1 MGHGR
6 QGEVTN
12 DLQSSSRTL
21 WLSRATVGAI
31 LPNCLDEPAEDQTR
45 IWLGDYFRAAEARTA
60 ASLDEAPGLTPRPLV
75 RGTTDF
81 VLAQAASEPTLEQ
94 AMRRTAEAYNKLH
107 GGAYNRVRRMNGLL
121 IYIIDDAHFPYSDM
135 PSAAVSLMLECVLI
149 HLHSCFCA
157 LTHSELTPSVAHVAT
172 RRAPGEGDGA
182 MRLWPC
188 DVRWG
193 RQWYALAYSDRVAA
207 APVASAGPRPS
218 AATVQSRLMH
228 LVERREAELSHGSD
242 LPALVRALL
251 RVDPACDQASAARQL
266 GWSPATLRRQLAA
279 DGLPF
284 RRLRD
289 EILNDRA
296 RLALLGTEPIAE
308 IAEALGYS
316 DGRSFARAFKRWNG
330 TSPRRA
336 R

>member
-1 MGHGR
+1 MRHGR
-6 QGEVTN
+6 QDEVTD
-12 DLQSSSRTL
+12 DLQPSSRTL
-21 WLSRATVGAI
+21 WLSRTTVGAI
-31 LPNCLDEPAEDQTR
+31 LPQCLDEPAEDPHR

-60 ASLDEAPGLTPRPLV
+60 ASLDEALGLTPRPLV

-81 VLAQAASEPTLEQ
+81 VLAQAASEPTLEH

-107 GGAYNRVRRMNGLL
+107 GGPYNRVRRMNGLL

-135 PSAAVSLMLECVLI
+135 PSAAVTLMLECVLI

-172 RRAPGEGDGA
+172 RRAAGDGDGA

-193 RQWYALAYSDRVAA
+193 RQWYALAYRDRVGA
-207 APVASAGPRPS
+207 APVATAGPRPS

-228 LVERREAELSHGSD
+228 LVERREAELSHESD

-251 RVDPACDQASAARQL
+251 RVDPACDQASVARQL
-266 GWSPATLRRQLAA
+266 GLSPATLRRQLAA

-284 RRLRD
+284 RQLRD
-289 EILNDRA
+289 EILSDRA
-296 RLALLGTEPIAE
+296 RLALLGNQPIAD

-316 DGRSFARAFKRWNG
+316 DGRSFARAFKRWSG
-330 TSPRRA
+330 TSPRRG

>member
-1 MGHGR
+1 M
-6 QGEVTN
+6 TN
-12 DLQSSSRTL
+12 DFQPSSRTL
-21 WLSRATVGAI
+21 WLPRATVGAI
-31 LPNCLDEPAEDQTR
+31 LPNCLEASDGDPRR

-60 ASLDEAPGLTPRPLV
+60 ASLDEALGLAPRPLV

-81 VLAQAASEPTLEQ
+81 VLAQAAGEPTLEQ
-94 AMRRTAEAYNKLH
+94 AMRRTAEAYNRLH

-121 IYIIDDAHFPYSDM
+121 VYIIDDTRFPYSDM
-135 PSAAVSLMLECVLI
+135 PSAAVTLMLECVMI

-157 LTHSELTPSVAHVAT
+157 LTHSDLTPAVTHVAT
-172 RRAPGEGDGA
+172 RRVPGEGGGEDA

-188 DVRWG
+188 GVRWG
-193 RQWYALAYSDRVAA
+193 RQWYALAYRGEVGA
-207 APVASAGPRPS
+207 APVATAGPRPS
-218 AATVQSRLMH
+218 AATVQTRLMH
-228 LVERREAELSHGSD
+228 LVERREAELSHQSD
-242 LPALVRALL
+242 LPARVRALL

-296 RLALLGTEPIAE
+296 RLELLGSRPVAD
-308 IAEALGYS
+308 IAEALGYA

-330 TSPRRA
+330 TSPRRF

>member
-1 MGHGR
+1 MTH
-6 QGEVTN
+6 
-12 DLQSSSRTL
+12 DLQRPARTL

-31 LPNCLDEPAEDQTR
+31 VPSCLGGSGDEPQR
-45 IWLGDYFRAAEARTA
+45 IWLGDYFRAVEAQTA
-60 ASLDEAPGLTPRPLV
+60 ASLDEALGLAPRPLV

-81 VLAQAASEPTLEQ
+81 VLTRAAREPTLEG

-107 GGAYNRVRRMNGLL
+107 GGPYNRIRRMNGLL
-121 IYIIDDAHFPYSDM
+121 IYIIDDVHFPHSDM

-157 LTHSELTPSVAHVAT
+157 LTRSELTPSIAHVAT
-172 RRAPGEGDGA
+172 RRSLSETDDA

-193 RQWYALAYSDRVAA
+193 RQWYALAYREDVGST
-207 APVASAGPRPS
+207 PVATAGARPS
-218 AATVQSRLMH
+218 AATVQTRLMH
-228 LVERREAELSHGSD
+228 LVERREAELSHQSD

-251 RVDPACDQASAARQL
+251 RVNPACDQASAARQL
-266 GWSPATLRRQLAA
+266 GWSPATLRRQLAT

-296 RLALLGTEPIAE
+296 RLELLGARSVAD

-330 TSPRRA
+330 ASPRRL

>member
-1 MGHGR
+1 MTG
-6 QGEVTN
+6 
-12 DLQSSSRTL
+12 DFQSLSRTL

-31 LPNCLDEPAEDQTR
+31 LPNCLNEPAEDQNR

-60 ASLDEAPGLTPRPLV
+60 ASLDEALGLAPRPLV

-81 VLAQAASEPTLEQ
+81 VLAQAASEPTLER
-94 AMRRTAEAYNKLH
+94 AMHRTAKAYNQLH

-121 IYIIDDAHFPYSDM
+121 IYIIDDARFPYSDM
-135 PSAAVSLMLECVLI
+135 PSAAVTLMLECVLI

-157 LTHSELTPSVAHVAT
+157 LTHSELTPAVAHVAT
-172 RRAPGEGDGA
+172 RRSLSESDDA

-193 RQWYALAYSDRVAA
+193 RQWYALAYREDVGS
-207 APVASAGPRPS
+207 APVATAGARPS
-218 AATVQSRLMH
+218 AATVQTRLMH
-228 LVERREAELSHGSD
+228 LVERREAELSHQSD

-251 RVDPACDQASAARQL
+251 RVNPACDQASAARQL

-279 DGLPF
+279 DGMPF

-289 EILNDRA
+289 EVLNDRA
-296 RLALLGTEPIAE
+296 RLELLGTRPVAD

-330 TSPRRA
+330 TSPRRFP
-336 R
+336 